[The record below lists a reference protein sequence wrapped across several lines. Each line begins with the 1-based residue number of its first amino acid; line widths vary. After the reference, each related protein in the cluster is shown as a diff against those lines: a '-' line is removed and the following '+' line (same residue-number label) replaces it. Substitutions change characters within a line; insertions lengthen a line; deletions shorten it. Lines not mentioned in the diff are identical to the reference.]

1 MSGRRVSEVGLLRLV
16 ALGLV
21 APTTDDVAAVVRHL
35 GAVQAQDLPGA
46 LTSLAL
52 RTASRSR
59 EAVTAACDAG
69 AVVRSWPMRGTL
81 HLVPAEDL
89 GWMLPLGTP
98 RPRAQAVR
106 RRGELGLVDAD
117 VDRARELAL
126 ATVPATRAEL
136 FAAWEAAGLDP
147 VKGRGYHLLA
157 ELASTGVLCFGPLRD
172 QGDAAERSSAR
183 DGEPVIV
190 DVARWIPSPRVL
202 ERDEA
207 LGEWARR
214 YFRSHGPATRTDFAR
229 WTGIPMAD
237 VDTGIGLARPDLAS
251 MDVDGTE
258 HLLDPAV
265 PDRLAAHRRAALG
278 VHLLPGFDEFV
289 LGYAE
294 RGHVLAPD
302 ELDRIVPGGN
312 GVFRPTIVHR
322 GRIVGTWTA
331 PRGRLEVTPFGTLD
345 ARTEAAVARAHARLP

>member
-1 MSGRRVSEVGLLRLV
+1 MRVSEVGLLRLV

-21 APTTDDVAAVVRHL
+21 APRTDDVAAIVRHL
-35 GAVQAQDLPGA
+35 GAVQAQELPGA

-59 EAVTAACDAG
+59 DAVTAACDTE

-98 RPRAQAVR
+98 RPRVQAAR

-117 VDRARELAL
+117 LDRARELAL
-126 ATVPATRAEL
+126 AAVPATRAEL
-136 FAAWEAAGLDP
+136 FAAWEAGGLDP

-157 ELASTGVLCFGPLRD
+157 ELASTGVLCFGPL
-172 QGDAAERSSAR
+172 R

-237 VDTGIGLARPDLAS
+237 VDTGIALARRELAS

-289 LGYAE
+289 LGYAD

-302 ELDRIVPGGN
+302 EFDRIVPGGN
-312 GVFRPTIVHR
+312 GVFRPTIVQR
-322 GRIVGTWTA
+322 GRVVGTWTA
-331 PRGRLEVTPFGTLD
+331 PRGRLEVTPFTALD
-345 ARTEAAVARAHARLP
+345 TRTDAAVARAHARLP